1 MFTGSSLR
9 SLDVSCCPL
18 LVSLNVNDSR
28 VLVDLK
34 GGSRDTLKDIR
45 CKNCPALERIQ
56 TIAGVCQEDPG
67 LCAEGSRAL
76 NIEVVDSVDQFDLL
90 LRFRVWCRDSR
101 DGCLPGLEM
110 ITARLVCVV
119 RMSVLMCCHMSFKG
133 MRPQTVCMN

>member
-1 MFTGSSLR
+1 MQELPSPGTHTDNCG
-9 SLDVSCCPL
+9 
-18 LVSLNVNDSR
+18 R
-28 VLVDLK
+28 VDK
-34 GGSRDTLKDIR
+34 R
-45 CKNCPALERIQ
+45 CTFHPAPIK
-56 TIAGVCQEDPG
+56 EDPG